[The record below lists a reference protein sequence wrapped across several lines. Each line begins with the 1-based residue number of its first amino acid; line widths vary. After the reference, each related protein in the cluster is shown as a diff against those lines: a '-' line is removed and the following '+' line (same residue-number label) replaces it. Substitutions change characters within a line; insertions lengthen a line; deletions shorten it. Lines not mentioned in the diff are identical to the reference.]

1 MARIARIAVFVDGSF
16 FLHASNRFA
25 NSHPIRQRLDLRGL
39 EDYLVREAAKAVGA
53 PRHLV
58 AERHFFRGKALGSPA
73 GGSSLDDALLL
84 LGYTVHAFP
93 LYGDP
98 ERGYAEK
105 GVDVALA
112 VEAVAGALERR
123 FETLV
128 LVAGDGD
135 FVPLV
140 RKLRSYGVATVL
152 PTFDL
157 PPSWGG
163 GRETRTARSLLREV
177 YHTVDMGA
185 VAEAALRGEDA
196 RAAAVF
202 GIRLGPGSFPEEEE
216 GVPMEGRVSR
226 IYVNGSGGRVQA
238 EATGEDLFFPAQE
251 VQGGIGALQVG
262 DRVRFLRSPNRHPA
276 AKEPY
281 MAAKVER
288 LE

>member
-1 MARIARIAVFVDGSF
+1 MARIARIAVFVDGNF
-16 FLHASNRFA
+16 FLHASTRFA
-25 NSHPIRQRLDLRGL
+25 NSHPIRQRLDLGGL
-39 EDYLVREAAKAVGA
+39 DDYLVQEAAKALGA
-53 PRHLV
+53 SRYLV

-84 LGYTVHAFP
+84 LGYTVHTLP
-93 LYGDP
+93 LHEDP

-123 FETLV
+123 FEALV
-128 LVAGDGD
+128 LVSGDGD

-140 RKLRSYGVATVL
+140 RKLRSYGVVTVL

-157 PPSWGG
+157 PPSLGG

-177 YHTVDMGA
+177 YHTVDIGA

-202 GIRLGPGSFPEEEE
+202 GIRLGPGPFPEEE
-216 GVPMEGRVSR
+216 GLPMEGRVSR
-226 IYVNGSGGRVQA
+226 IYANGSGGRVQA
-238 EATGEDLFFPAQE
+238 ESTGEDLFFPAQE

-262 DRVRFLRSPNRHPA
+262 DRVRFFRSPNRHPA